1 VKRSL
6 VQKYLLV
13 AVAVIF
19 LSATAWAD
27 TLELKD
33 GRLVQGKY
41 VGGTQDTLRFD
52 VDGRIVVYRVADV
65 LALTFGE
72 TSVGSSGP
80 ASQPT
85 TQAESSPQPSAM
97 AEAPAAPSAV
107 TAAAQAASTTNS
119 VTVPAGTY
127 LRVRMIDGV
136 DSTRNHVGDRFAASL
151 DEDLVVDG
159 VLVAPKGTDVYGRLA
174 DARQAGQVTGRSELK
189 LELTDI
195 LINGVAHPIIT
206 GDYQTA
212 GSSRTSDTAKK
223 VGGGAALGAIIGA
236 IAGGGKGAAIGAGV
250 GAGAGTTVQVL
261 THGEQVRVPSE
272 TLLEFRLQQPLTVQL
287 PSAAG

>member
-1 VKRSL
+1 MKRSMM
-6 VQKYLLV
+6 QEFLL
-13 AVAVIF
+13 AATAVIL
-19 LSATAWAD
+19 LSGAAWAE

-33 GRLVQGKY
+33 GRLIQGKY
-41 VGGTQDTLRFD
+41 LGGTQDTLRFQ
-52 VDGRIVVYRVADV
+52 VQGNIEVYRVADV

-72 TSVGSSGP
+72 ASVGASTP
-80 ASQPT
+80 ASQRAP
-85 TQAESSPQPSAM
+85 QAVPSAQASAM
-97 AEAPAAPSAV
+97 APAPASATPSAPA
-107 TAAAQAASTTNS
+107 TDS

-136 DSTRNHVGDRFAASL
+136 DSQRNHVGDRFAASL

-159 VLVAPKGTDVYGRLA
+159 TVVARKGTDVYGRLA
-174 DARQAGQVTGRSELK
+174 DSKQAGQMTGRSELK

-206 GDYQTA
+206 GDYQTV

-272 TLLEFRLQQPLTVQL
+272 TLLEFRLEQPVTFQL
-287 PSAAG
+287 PPSAG